1 MKYIVFQRKLGSD
14 MHQEIPVLFPECLT
28 HSEFAK
34 AVTAEGS
41 ELHGAVVVS
50 AGFVSSMCLS
60 AQCHG
65 ESTSLGIGSRG
76 KKDDLLIQSMDY
88 FHGVVG

>member
-1 MKYIVFQRKLGSD
+1 MR
-14 MHQEIPVLFPECLT
+14 QEVPVMFPEFLT

-34 AVTAEGS
+34 ALTAEGS
-41 ELHGAVVVS
+41 ELQGATVVS
-50 AGFVSSMCLS
+50 AGFVSRVCEI

-76 KKDDLLIQSMDY
+76 DKDDLLIQGIDY
-88 FHGVVG
+88 FHGLVG